1 MVGDGDA
8 VGVAGQVVEYMFGSA
23 EGRLRVNDP
32 VGLEKL
38 PEETGETAG
47 SGQMLL

>member
-1 MVGDGDA
+1 M
-8 VGVAGQVVEYMFGSA
+8 GVAGQVVEYMFGSA